1 MAGPLMIAAGVLGA
15 VSAISG
21 GNAADKAGRR
31 NGALLDA
38 QANETRR
45 ATVTRE
51 NLTRDRSARALSDQ
65 RAALL
70 ANGVDPTSG
79 TALIGVTQSAQDA
92 EMDALTL
99 RYEGLMQARGQN
111 MEADNARYQGKAA
124 KRQGYIGA
132 AGLLLM
138 AGSKYIDIGGTQAPA
153 PVETRIPTPVAY
165 PKGML

>member
-1 MAGPLMIAAGVLGA
+1 MAAPFMIAAA
-15 VSAISG
+15 VVQAVGAISG
-21 GNAADKAGRR
+21 GISADKAGRR

-38 QANETRR
+38 QADETRR
-45 ATVTRE
+45 ATLNRE
-51 NLTRDRSARALSDQ
+51 NLTRDKNARSLADQ
-65 RAALL
+65 RSALL

-79 TALIGVTQSAQDA
+79 TALIGVGQSAQDA

-124 KRQGYIGA
+124 KRQGYFSA
-132 AGLLLM
+132 AGSLLM
-138 AGSKYIDIGGTQAPA
+138 AGSKYIGGTQAPA

-165 PKGML
+165 PRGML

>member
-1 MAGPLMIAAGVLGA
+1 MAGPLMIASQALQA
-15 VSAISG
+15 VGSIAG

-38 QANETRR
+38 QADETRR
-45 ATVTRE
+45 ATATRE
-51 NLTRDRSARALSDQ
+51 SLTRDRSARSLSDQ

-79 TALIGVTQSAQDA
+79 SALIGVAQSAQDA

-124 KRQGYIGA
+124 KRQSRLTA
-132 AGLLLM
+132 AGSLM
-138 AGSKYIDIGGTQAPA
+138 MAAGKYMGGTQGPA
-153 PVETRIPTPVAY
+153 PVETRIPTPTSY
-165 PKGML
+165 PRGML

>member
-1 MAGPLMIAAGVLGA
+1 MAAPFMIAASVLNA
-15 VSAISG
+15 VSSIAS
-21 GNAADKAGRR
+21 GNAAARAGQR

-38 QANETRR
+38 QAAETRR
-45 ATVTRE
+45 ANVTRE
-51 NLTRDRSARALSDQ
+51 NLTRDRSARTLSDQ

-79 TALIGVTQSAQDA
+79 TALIATGQSAQDA

-132 AGLLLM
+132 AGSLLM
-138 AGSKYIDIGGTQAPA
+138 AGSKYLGGTQAPV
-153 PVETRIPTPVAY
+153 PVETRIPTPNPY
-165 PKGML
+165 FRG

>member
-1 MAGPLMIAAGVLGA
+1 MAAPLIIAAGVLGA

-38 QANETRR
+38 QADETRR

-124 KRQGYIGA
+124 KRMSRLTA
-132 AGLLLM
+132 AGSLM
-138 AGSKYIDIGGTQAPA
+138 MAAGTYLGGTQAPA
-153 PVETRIPTPVAY
+153 AVESRIPTPSPY
-165 PKGML
+165 YRG

>member
-1 MAGPLMIAAGVLGA
+1 MAAPFMIAASVLQA
-15 VSAISG
+15 VGSIAG
-21 GNAADKAGRR
+21 GNAADRAGRR
-31 NGALLDA
+31 NGALLDE
-38 QANETRR
+38 QAAETRR

-70 ANGVDPTSG
+70 ANGVDPASG
-79 TALIGVTQSAQDA
+79 TALIGVGQSAQDA

-124 KRQGYIGA
+124 KRQGYMSA
-132 AGLLLM
+132 AGSLLM
-138 AGSKYIDIGGTQAPA
+138 AGNKYLSGTQAPA
-153 PVETRIPTPVAY
+153 PVETRIPTPTVY
-165 PKGML
+165 PRGML

>member
-21 GNAADKAGRR
+21 GNAADKAGQRK
-31 NGALLDA
+31 GALLDA
-38 QANETRR
+38 QADETRL
-45 ATVTRE
+45 ATATRE
-51 NLTRDRSARALSDQ
+51 NLTRDRSTRSLSDQ

-79 TALIGVTQSAQDA
+79 SALIGVAQSAQDA

-124 KRQGYIGA
+124 KRQSRLAA
-132 AGLLLM
+132 AGSLM
-138 AGSKYIDIGGTQAPA
+138 MAAGGYLGGTQLPA
-153 PVETRIPTPVAY
+153 PVSTAIPVPTAFPQ
-165 PKGML
+165 GML